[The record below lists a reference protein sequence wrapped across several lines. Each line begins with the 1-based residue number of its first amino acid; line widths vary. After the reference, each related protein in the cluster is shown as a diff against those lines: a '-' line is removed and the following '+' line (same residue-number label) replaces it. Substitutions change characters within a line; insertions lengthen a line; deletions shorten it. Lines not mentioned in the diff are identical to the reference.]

1 MHDPQAIGWLKSS
14 LAEEVENA
22 FAGQTRVVVT
32 GDLSGRGGEESVG
45 GAVSMVRKINRALAL
60 PPALVIYGNHDVWFP
75 AEGSLGFP
83 ALSAAH
89 ELNTGRSELR
99 RRYFPG
105 PWPQI
110 DLLRIPAKNE
120 RELRIHGLDTVLH
133 DPVWNT
139 LAQGLV
145 QNDRYWDEHPG
156 PDQLVTLKNELRP
169 QDINIVLT
177 HHPVHDPALNP
188 LSGFLGN
195 ADEVA
200 RAFRGSRGEPLV
212 QLVLSGHTHSTFP
225 ESLPQRV
232 DSDHAHEPLGPNQA
246 QLTAGTTLQ
255 TSLALEGARPQSWQ
269 RLTLGLE
276 NDDLV
281 VERVVF
287 NREGAGPFMRMPPEE
302 MRLRLNPAR

>member
-1 MHDPQAIGWLKSS
+1 M
-14 LAEEVENA
+14 
-22 FAGQTRVVVT
+22 VVT

-45 GAVSMVRKINRALAL
+45 DAVAMVRGLNRSLSL

-75 AEGSLGFP
+75 ADGSLGFP

-89 ELNTGRSELR
+89 ELSTGRSELR

-110 DLLRIPAKNE
+110 DLLRIPAKEE

-156 PDQLVTLKNELRP
+156 PDQLAILKEELRP
-169 QDINIVLT
+169 EDINIVLT
-177 HHPVHDPALNP
+177 HHPVHDPAFNP

-200 RAFRGSRGEPLV
+200 RAFRGPRGEPLV
-212 QLVLSGHTHSTFP
+212 QLVLSGHTHTTFP
-225 ESLPQRV
+225 ESLPKRV
-232 DSDHAHEPLGPNQA
+232 DTSHAHDPLGANQA
-246 QLTAGTTLQ
+246 QLTAGTALQ

-269 RLTLGLE
+269 RLTLGIDD
-276 NDDLV
+276 DDLV

-287 NREGAGPFMRMPPEE
+287 DREGHGPFVRKTPEE
-302 MRLRLNPAR
+302 MRLKLNPVTKG